1 MQPHAPATCS
11 IATPSLGEVLGLLE
25 NLVGVHPG

>member
-1 MQPHAPATCS
+1 LHGER
-11 IATPSLGEVLGLLE
+11 ISLGSGEVLGLLE